1 MTELS
6 KDLIKQV
13 VSIIKTKTQF
23 SFLKNNASMFG
34 VFFNIRKQKEKSQAK
49 Y

>member
-1 MTELS
+1 MIEFS

-13 VSIIKTKTQF
+13 VSILKTKTQF
-23 SFLKNNASMFG
+23 SLLKNNVSMFG
-34 VFFNIRKQKEKSQAK
+34 VFFNIRKQKGKSQAK